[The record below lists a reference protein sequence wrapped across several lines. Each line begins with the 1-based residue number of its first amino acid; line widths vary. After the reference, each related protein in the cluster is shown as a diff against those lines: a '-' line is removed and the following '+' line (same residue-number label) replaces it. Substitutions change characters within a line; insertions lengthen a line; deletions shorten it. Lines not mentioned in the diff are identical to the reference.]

1 MLDYYGL
8 MPQPKRLH
16 LIPLLAALWG
26 VCAPQAWSQGGAP
39 VNSEL
44 SSALFY
50 EILVGELSA
59 QNDDAGAAY
68 ALLLDAAQKAN
79 SPELFERSIDIALRA
94 RAGDSALLAAQ
105 AWATAFPASKDANRY
120 LLQILVGLNKL
131 SETVEPIRRLI
142 APLPPQER
150 ITAIGLMPR
159 YFARAADKRL
169 AASVVEQSLVGELTS
184 PITGPAAWATVGT
197 LRLMA
202 SDTSGALDAAQKGN
216 ALGPKATEPVLLA
229 LALMGPGAAGAEG
242 VVTRYLELDG
252 AAADVRMGY
261 VRRLIDAQRYLE
273 ASAQTQRLT
282 TSEPGYAEAWLVRGS
297 LEFQDKK
304 LDEANNSLRRYLQ
317 LGTAAGQDRGLVQA
331 HFLLS
336 QIAESK
342 GDLDGAL
349 QLLAPVTSPQD
360 VVRVQTRRATLLAK
374 QGKLT
379 EARALIR
386 GLPESQPED
395 VRTKINAEVQI
406 LREAKQYQASYDVLQ
421 SALKDYPQDA
431 DLTYELAMAAEKVG
445 RLDEME
451 KLLRSVIAAKPD
463 YHHAYN
469 ALGYSL
475 ADRKLRLDEA
485 RQLVKKALEFAP
497 DDPFIVDSLG
507 WVEFRSGNADE
518 ARRLLQTAFQNRP
531 DAEIAAHLG
540 EVLWSL
546 RQTAQAKDVWSQGMR
561 LNPNNETLLE
571 TIQRLSKP

>member
-1 MLDYYGL
+1 
-8 MPQPKRLH
+8 
-16 LIPLLAALWG
+16 
-26 VCAPQAWSQGGAP
+26 
-39 VNSEL
+39 
-44 SSALFY
+44 
-50 EILVGELSA
+50 
-59 QNDDAGAAY
+59 
-68 ALLLDAAQKAN
+68 
-79 SPELFERSIDIALRA
+79 
-94 RAGDSALLAAQ
+94 
-105 AWATAFPASKDANRY
+105 
-120 LLQILVGLNKL
+120 
-131 SETVEPIRRLI
+131 
-142 APLPPQER
+142 
-150 ITAIGLMPR
+150 
-159 YFARAADKRL
+159 
-169 AASVVEQSLVGELTS
+169 
-184 PITGPAAWATVGT
+184 
-197 LRLMA
+197 
-202 SDTSGALDAAQKGN
+202 
-216 ALGPKATEPVLLA
+216 
-229 LALMGPGAAGAEG
+229 MGPGAAGAEG
-242 VVTRYLELDG
+242 VVTRYLESDG

-261 VRRLIDAQRYLE
+261 LRRLIDAQRYAE
-273 ASAQTQRLT
+273 ANTQTQRLT
-282 TSEPGYAEAWLVRGS
+282 TSAPEYAEAWLVRGS

-331 HFLLS
+331 YFLLS

-342 GDLDGAL
+342 GDLDGAQ

-360 VVRVQTRRATLLAK
+360 LVRVQTRRASLLAK

-421 SALKDYPQDA
+421 SALKEYPQDA

-546 RQTAQAKDVWSQGMR
+546 QQTAQAKDIWSQGLR